1 MYIILHTL
9 YIYHRAKI
17 RHDLRHNITNSSS
30 VMETNTYNVVHG
42 DRVYDNPS
50 PDIWKVDATSP
61 PPPIKKNIAEQFL
74 PMHYHN
80 TFQFFLIN
88 VIHK

>member
-17 RHDLRHNITNSSS
+17 RHDLRHNITNDSAF
-30 VMETNTYNVVHG
+30 METNTYNVVQG
-42 DRVYDNPS
+42 DRVHDNPS

-61 PPPIKKNIAEQFL
+61 PPPLKKTLRNSF
-74 PMHYHN
+74 
-80 TFQFFLIN
+80 FQCITIIFSNFF
-88 VIHK
+88 K